1 MLPLVKQVA
10 PGNAYESLLISLI
23 YLYYCSFSES
33 SKYDTHQAFKEHDV
47 LHSILQYFKKFIT
60 YITVS
65 ALYEWE
71 K

>member
-33 SKYDTHQAFKEHDV
+33 SKYATHQAFKEHDV

>member
-1 MLPLVKQVA
+1 MLPLVKQVT
-10 PGNAYESLLISLI
+10 PGNAYKSLLISLM

-33 SKYDTHQAFKEHDV
+33 SKYDTPQAFKEHDV
-47 LHSILQYFKKFIT
+47 LYSILQYFKKFIS

-65 ALYEWE
+65 AFYEWE